1 MGPYSVGGTVGAA
14 TMRHSAGAPMSLR
27 IAASAA
33 AVGTSILAAGLSQEV
48 VTGISELRKAA
59 IDREKFRL
67 EHELK
72 MSQFKKDN
80 SNNSD
85 FGGGSDFTANSPLE
99 TGEIS
104 NPLLAIF
111 DNLVLYNIMEL
122 VMILVIIYVVLNII
136 LKNKLGLILVKYIP
150 TKFNRVHNIVNYMTK
165 TSEKMD
171 FIFIFVLLIVL
182 LLMKLLGIYLVN
194 EVRVTIIDLI
204 HLFH

>member
-1 MGPYSVGGTVGAA
+1 
-14 TMRHSAGAPMSLR
+14 
-27 IAASAA
+27 
-33 AVGTSILAAGLSQEV
+33 
-48 VTGISELRKAA
+48 
-59 IDREKFRL
+59 
-67 EHELK
+67 

-85 FGGGSDFTANSPLE
+85 FGGGSDFIANSPAPVQE
-99 TGEIS
+99 AGEIS
-104 NPLLAIF
+104 SPLLAIF

-194 EVRVTIIDLI
+194 EVRVTINDLI